1 MVWQVTPYTLPL
13 ALSAVVAFA
22 VGVGLARRRRRLGA
36 SELSALHFALSGWA
50 LVSLLEISSVPMA
63 RKLVFS
69 ALLYGF
75 VGATSISWFA
85 FAAAFTDRLTTMR
98 DARVWVSL
106 AALPLAVVGAALSF
120 PATTL
125 VWTDARTEVVAGNV
139 HLVVDRGPLFA
150 VFFIFC
156 YLLLATGTVL
166 IARATL
172 SSRTYRQQS
181 LLLLSALAVTWVTNA
196 VYFLDLFPPGLDPT
210 PMAFT
215 VSGGLF
221 ALAMLEFDLFDVL
234 PAAREAVRD
243 HVIDDLRDGVV
254 VVVDGEISD
263 INPAAAAALGEPTDA
278 VTGRRLDAVA
288 ATLAARLDAGERS
301 FEYAP
306 EWCDAI
312 YDVRVSSFSSMTGRI
327 AGEVITLRD
336 VTVRR
341 RREQRLSVMNRMLRH
356 DLRND
361 LNVVSGYASLAAG
374 EHADEGD
381 RRAAAEK
388 VVERAEE
395 MLDTANKVRAVERAL
410 DSGRHPRE
418 RVDLGPILR
427 ELVDRA
433 ETDSSGATVV
443 YDGPDAVPVVATPLV
458 ESVFDN
464 LVENAL
470 RHCDDDPTVRVGVEL
485 GANAV
490 VTVEDDGPGI
500 PEHELDA
507 IRAGD
512 ETPLHHASGYGLWLV
527 TWLVNQSGGRVTFDS
542 DETGTRVRVTL
553 PYAPN
558 ADEESEATA

>member
-1 MVWQVTPYTLPL
+1 MAWQVTPYSLPL

-22 VGVGLARRRRRLGA
+22 VGVGLARRRRRPGA
-36 SELSALHFALSGWA
+36 TELSALHVALSGWA
-50 LVSLLEISSVPMA
+50 LVSLLEISSVPIS
-63 RKLVFS
+63 RKMTFS

-75 VGATSISWFA
+75 VGATSVSWLA
-85 FAAAFTDRLTTMR
+85 FAAAFTDRLTR

-106 AALPLAVVGAALSF
+106 ATLPVAVVAAALAY

-125 VWTDARTEVVAGNV
+125 VWTDVRTEVVAGNV
-139 HLVVDRGPLFA
+139 HLVVDRGPLFV
-150 VFFIFC
+150 VFFVFC
-156 YLLLATGTVL
+156 YLLLTAGTAL

-181 LLLLSALAVTWVTNA
+181 ALLLGALAVTWVTNV
-196 VYFLDLFPPGLDPT
+196 VYFFGLFPPGLDPT

-221 ALAMLEFDLFDVL
+221 ALALLEFDLFDAL

-254 VVVDGEISD
+254 VVVDDEISD
-263 INPAAAAALGEPTDA
+263 INPAAAAALGEPADA

-312 YDVRVSSFSSMTGRI
+312 YDVRVSSFSSVTGRI
-327 AGEVITLRD
+327 VGEVITLRD
-336 VTVRR
+336 VTARR

-361 LNVVSGYASLAAG
+361 LNVVSGYASLV
-374 EHADEGD
+374 ADEHGDETD
-381 RRAAAEK
+381 RRAAARK
-388 VVERAEE
+388 VVERVEE
-395 MLDTANKVRAVERAL
+395 MLDTANKVRDVERAL
-410 DSGRHPRE
+410 DSGSHPRE
-418 RVDLGPILR
+418 RVDVGPMLR

-433 ETDSSGATVV
+433 ETDSPGSTVV

-464 LVENAL
+464 LVENAI
-470 RHCDDDPTVRVGVEL
+470 RHCDGDPTVRVAVEL
-485 GANAV
+485 DANAV

-507 IRAGD
+507 IRAGG
-512 ETPLHHASGYGLWLV
+512 ETPLRHASGYGLWLV

-542 DETGTRVRVTL
+542 DATGTRVRVTL
-553 PYAPN
+553 PRATE
-558 ADEESEATA
+558 ADEGSEATA